1 MAEEDYNK
9 DLAKRQ
15 TQINEWAYHNK
26 MDTLFVFQLIFIS
39 LLFIG
44 ILLSLK
50 GQGIVGGAFVW
61 YSMGIVLFL
70 NVLII
75 VNRSV
80 YTNTKRDSKYWNRRN
95 FGGDNTLNSPVS
107 TGDPAYQEYVTT
119 IKNTYKPTKS
129 KKCCSC

>member
-1 MAEEDYNK
+1 MAEEQYNK

-15 TQINEWAYHNK
+15 TQINEWSYHNK

-50 GQGIVGGAFVW
+50 GQGLVGGPFVW
-61 YSMGIVLFL
+61 YSMGILLVL
-70 NVLII
+70 NVIII

-80 YTNTKRDSKYWNRRN
+80 YTNTKRDSKYWNRKHFN
-95 FGGDNTLNSPVS
+95 GDNTLGSPVS
-107 TGDPAYQEYVTT
+107 TGDPAYQEYLTT
-119 IKNTYKPTKS
+119 VKNTYKPNKS
-129 KKCCSC
+129 STCCSC